1 MSKKSPIFPAS
12 PTLTVYDP
20 LGELLGAGDGYYEYN
35 FDDAVKLAGHAC
47 PTVAG
52 AFVMAL
58 RAMDELYGEQV
69 PQRGDIRIEVSGSPT
84 TGSTGPFTQILTLL
98 TGAAAENGFQG
109 LNGNYVRQGLLAF
122 SNTEAPGP
130 LSATF
135 HRISNNTQVTL
146 VYNPS
151 AIPGDPAMMDA
162 MQAVLSGTADSET
175 RQQFRELWR
184 ARVERIVADRGE
196 STISKLE

>member
-1 MSKKSPIFPAS
+1 MSKQVPLFPAS
-12 PTLTVYDP
+12 PTVTVYDP
-20 LGELLGAGDGYYEYN
+20 LGELLGAGDGYYEYS